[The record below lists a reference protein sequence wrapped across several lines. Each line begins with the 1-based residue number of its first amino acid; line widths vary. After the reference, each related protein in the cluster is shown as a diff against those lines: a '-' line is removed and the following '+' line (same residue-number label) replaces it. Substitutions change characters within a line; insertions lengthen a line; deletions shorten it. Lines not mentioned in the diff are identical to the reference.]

1 MGVKR
6 AVEYLANLDKD
17 LVYIQAGAMLMIIV
31 CLLALMCV
39 PVIGYFRCQREAE
52 FYNRLTGENAT
63 ISDAFFLDLDPS
75 KHAVMVEQRQIMGEP
90 R

>member
-31 CLLALMCV
+31 SLLALMLV
-39 PVIGYFRCQREAE
+39 PVLGYFRCQREAE
-52 FYNRLTGENAT
+52 FYR
-63 ISDAFFLDLDPS
+63 IFF
-75 KHAVMVEQRQIMGEP
+75 GP
-90 R
+90 RPVQTRCHG